1 MDNDF
6 EKIKKIVADILQVDE
21 KEITIETSLTDLGAD
36 SLDITELLME
46 LEEHFE
52 IEIPTEDTEKF
63 ITIKDALDYTTAKK
77 AEKSAEVYGR
87 KNYRC

>member
-21 KEITIETSLTDLGAD
+21 KAVTIETSLTDLGAD

-46 LEEHFE
+46 FEEHFE
-52 IEIPTEDTEKF
+52 IEIPTEDSEKF

-77 AEKSAEVYGR
+77 AENSAEKCSL
-87 KNYRC
+87 KNHCC